1 MHKVTPRT
9 VGIVE
14 ELQRL
19 VGRAEDHLPHASH
32 AACAEWRTFRSALPS
47 EHELRQGSV
56 AMSDDVLEMMVGKIQ
71 RFYDILH
78 GNAGRPSAPTG
89 SATPL
94 REAALGSNVRDR
106 AA

>member
-19 VGRAEDHLPHASH
+19 VGRAEDHLHYASQ
-32 AACAEWRTFRSALPS
+32 AACAEWSSFRSSLPS
-47 EHELRQGSV
+47 EHELRQGSLV
-56 AMSDDVLEMMVGKIQ
+56 MSDDVLEMMVGKVR
-71 RFYDILH
+71 RFHDILC
-78 GNAGRPSAPTG
+78 GYEGPSAPARG
-89 SATPL
+89 APPL
-94 REAALGSNVRDR
+94 RAFVIDSSARDR